1 MKPDE
6 VCEKYSNKK
15 VGLSI
20 KLMDPEDHG
29 EEPTMVLIEGSSD
42 ALGMLAELLTAVATE
57 QKVDGF
63 SISPFGAGRIH
74 FAKKSKLGVYI
85 HKLDR

>member
-6 VCEKYSNKK
+6 VCEKHSNKK

-20 KLMDPEDHG
+20 QLMDPEEQG
-29 EEPTMVLIEGSSD
+29 EEPSMVLIEGSSY

-57 QKVDGF
+57 SIVDGF

-74 FAKKSKLGVYI
+74 FAKNSKLGVYI
-85 HKLDR
+85 HRLD